1 MNGPRKGELCGGDD
15 SFCDIPGDPGSG
27 ICDACP
33 VRGGVTTGDEML
45 IALGS
50 YYISEEAPEP
60 ELTEEEQAAIAR
72 AEELC
77 SVAKA
82 KAASRD
88 VGCRMRHSLRAAR
101 RGSIADVST
110 CGTRLASAYDR
121 AEGRYLS
128 CAEADTATE
137 QGAENQRFVNQ
148 RLAAAG
154 VDTSG
159 EPNSGGSALSAR
171 CASQTARAI
180 AAHYRCEGQALR
192 QEIRNR
198 IDTATRLR
206 NRCATRI
213 ERALDRVQQ
222 RYRDACTESPDVASV
237 IAANRRGAAAA
248 ASSSD

>member
-1 MNGPRKGELCGGDD
+1 NNADTDDDGDGLLD
-15 SFCDIPGDPGSG
+15 PVETGTGTYLYPGDTGTNPLVADTDG
-27 ICDACP
+27 D
-33 VRGGVTTGDEML
+33 GVNDGDEV
-45 IALGS
+45 AVGADPTDAS
-50 YYISEEAPEP
+50 DGEEA
-60 ELTEEEQAAIAR
+60 LRILAR

-128 CAEADTATE
+128 CAEVDTATE